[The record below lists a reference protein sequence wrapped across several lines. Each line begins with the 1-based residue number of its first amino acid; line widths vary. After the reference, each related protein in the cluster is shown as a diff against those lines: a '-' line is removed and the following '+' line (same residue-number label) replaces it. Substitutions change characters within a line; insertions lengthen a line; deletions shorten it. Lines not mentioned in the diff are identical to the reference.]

1 MDRKSIA
8 KKWYQKLGF
17 DEKYDEEF
25 YTELKKGDLSA
36 LTVFPEYDYKNNT
49 PVQNLLACLY
59 FCEALEKEY
68 EKRDICER
76 ILIDSLQDLVLWNDS
91 YYEVHGK
98 IGLTEFPWIDRNF
111 LLQIFRLGRLQF
123 CMFPSFKDIPEI
135 GVKEGEPLIEVHIPK
150 GKPLKEE
157 DCLDSFAQAKAF
169 FPKYFPDFPQE
180 WCICFSWMLDE
191 SILPL
196 LGENSNIA
204 KFQKQF
210 QIIWKTE
217 ADDAIRFTFPWDTT
231 RENLAEREPKS
242 GLARRIKERALAG
255 GVFYETL
262 GIRKL

>member
-1 MDRKSIA
+1 MDRKSA
-8 KKWYQKLGF
+8 VEKWYKKIGF
-17 DEKYDEEF
+17 PAEYDGEF
-25 YTELKKGDLSA
+25 YAKLQESDLSD
-36 LTVFPEYDYKNNT
+36 LTTFAQYDYKNNT
-49 PVQNLLACLY
+49 PQKNLFACLY

-68 EKRDICER
+68 EKRGLPTRVLLDG
-76 ILIDSLQDLVLWNDS
+76 LMDLSLWNDS
-91 YYEVHGK
+91 YYEVHGE
-98 IGLTEFPWIDRNF
+98 IGLTEFPWLDRHY

-135 GVKEGEPLIEVHIPK
+135 GVKEGEPVLEVHIPK
-150 GKPLKEE
+150 GKPVKME
-157 DCLDSFAQAKAF
+157 DCLDSFAQAKVF
-169 FPKYFPDFPQE
+169 FAKYFPDFPQE
-180 WCICFSWMLDE
+180 WCICCSWMLDE
-191 SILPL
+191 TLLPL

-204 KFQKQF
+204 KFQTLF
-210 QIIWKTE
+210 TPVWKMQ